1 MKAFALLSLLPLV
14 ASSLV
19 PAWVTDHEFVDFK
32 TKFGKQYSSPLEE
45 LRRARI
51 FAKNMAI
58 AKKDNEEAGGEAI
71 FGATKFSDLT
81 PAEFKSQYLTYR
93 RSNRQFRG
101 SPFAEVLQPSA
112 PASDSV
118 DWRTKQEGVVSA
130 VKNQGNCGSCWA
142 YSATEEIESM
152 WVLAGNKPINLS
164 PQQIISCDKN
174 DLGCNGGDTIT
185 AYKYVMKAGGMASEK
200 EYKDTSERTGK
211 NGRCK
216 KFEVAGGEISGHTFA
231 TKECSKGKCNDQDE
245 DKMAANIEETGPA
258 SICINAEKWQNY
270 KKGVMTGKHCGKHTA
285 NALDHC
291 VQVVGFSGYT
301 KGEQTGYWIVRNSWQ
316 TDWGIDGYIHL
327 QMGENTCG
335 VANEATFATI
345 KSYNNT
351 DVVEVL

>member
-1 MKAFALLSLLPLV
+1 M
-14 ASSLV
+14 
-19 PAWVTDHEFVDFK
+19 
-32 TKFGKQYSSPLEE
+32 GE

-51 FAKNMAI
+51 FSKNMAI

-93 RSNRQFRG
+93 RSDRQFRG

-152 WVLAGNKPINLS
+152 WVLAGNKPIKLS

-216 KFEVAGGEISGHTFA
+216 KFEVAGGDISGHTFA
-231 TKECSKGKCNDQDE
+231 TRECSKGKSTT
-245 DKMAANIEETGPA
+245 KMRTRWPPTSNRRAPPPSASTPKSGKIQKRGDDRQALRQTHGQRTRPLRASGGLLRVHQWRADRLLDRAKQLAN
-258 SICINAEKWQNY
+258 
-270 KKGVMTGKHCGKHTA
+270 
-285 NALDHC
+285 
-291 VQVVGFSGYT
+291 
-301 KGEQTGYWIVRNSWQ
+301 
-316 TDWGIDGYIHL
+316 
-327 QMGENTCG
+327 
-335 VANEATFATI
+335 
-345 KSYNNT
+345 
-351 DVVEVL
+351 

>member
-1 MKAFALLSLLPLV
+1 M
-14 ASSLV
+14 
-19 PAWVTDHEFVDFK
+19 
-32 TKFGKQYSSPLEE
+32 GE

-51 FAKNMAI
+51 FSKNMAI

-81 PAEFKSQYLTYR
+81 AAEFKSQYLTYR
-93 RSNRQFRG
+93 RSDRQFRG

-152 WVLAGNKPINLS
+152 WVLAGNKPIKLS

-211 NGRCK
+211 
-216 KFEVAGGEISGHTFA
+216 S
-231 TKECSKGKCNDQDE
+231 NDQDE
-245 DKMAANIEETGPA
+245 DTMAANIEQTGPA

-351 DVVEVL
+351 DVVEVV